1 MILKYI
7 CEKAGKQKAMQIF
20 SGIQATVME
29 MEFMW
34 AWIKSECE
42 DWSFNIKLT
51 YDPKLY
57 GAFWYSETVLAS
69 KVFF

>member
-1 MILKYI
+1 M
-7 CEKAGKQKAMQIF
+7 EKQKKHTNFPRNSSQSHGDEIHVGF
-20 SGIQATVME
+20 N
-29 MEFMW
+29 
-34 AWIKSECE
+34 KLRDCD

-57 GAFWYSETVLAS
+57 GTEIETVLAS

>member
-1 MILKYI
+1 MK
-7 CEKAGKQKAMQIF
+7 KQENRQGMQIF

-57 GAFWYSETVLAS
+57 VLSGTQMETVLAS